1 MAVNEYNSRTA
12 LLIGEDAID
21 ILSRSHVMVVGV
33 GGVGAYSVE
42 ILARAGI
49 GQLTIIDGDTV
60 SPSNLNRQLPALVST
75 LGLPK
80 VEVMKNRILD
90 IAPECRVDARME
102 FLDAECIGT
111 LLAELKPDF
120 VVDAI
125 DSVKPKV
132 ELITQCLHNKV
143 KLISSMGA
151 GGRIDP
157 SKVQY
162 ADISDTYNDGLARA
176 VRQRLK
182 DGGISRGVKVVF
194 SPETPRKDALL
205 LTDELPFKVSS
216 YGTAPWLPAQF
227 GIMLGAYVVNKLTRQ
242 HL

>member
-1 MAVNEYNSRTA
+1 MTVNEYNSRTA
-12 LLIGEDAID
+12 LLIGAEAID
-21 ILSRSHVMVVGV
+21 VLSRSHVMVVGV
-33 GGVGAYSVE
+33 GGVGAYAVE

-75 LGLPK
+75 LGHAK
-80 VEVMKNRILD
+80 VEVMKDRVRD

-102 FLDAECIGT
+102 FLDAESISSLIVT
-111 LLAELKPDF
+111 LKPDF

-132 ELITQCLHNKV
+132 ELIWQCLRNKV

-151 GGRIDP
+151 GGRLDP
-157 SKVQY
+157 SKVKY
-162 ADISDTYNDGLARA
+162 ADIADTYNDGLARA

-182 DGGISRGVKVVF
+182 ERGVSHGVKVVF
-194 SPETPRKDALL
+194 STEPPRKDSLL

-242 HL
+242 RL